1 MDKLVRFLRHHH
13 LVQLYAVVI
22 VLLVQSMGKAK
33 TFSCGY
39 FPCLTVLLVHAPC
52 DVRTAVAAATACG
65 VGLLLLACYGVG
77 GNQGR
82 EQKIGKEEEGEWL
95 WGSLIYLQFSD
106 IHFGVLLLWCVFG
119 FSRLLFFQFSC
130 LCTFVFSVPGEREAS
145 KQRWSVPPKSHSGPS
160 LSFYPGQTVLQSML
174 DNLDATIRST

>member
-1 MDKLVRFLRHHH
+1 
-13 LVQLYAVVI
+13 
-22 VLLVQSMGKAK
+22 MGKAK

-52 DVRTAVAAATACG
+52 DVRTAAAAACG

-119 FSRLLFFQFSC
+119 FRRLLFFPI
-130 LCTFVFSVPGEREAS
+130 FVLMHFSVFRFREREAS
-145 KQRWSVPPKSHSGPS
+145 KQR
-160 LSFYPGQTVLQSML
+160 
-174 DNLDATIRST
+174 